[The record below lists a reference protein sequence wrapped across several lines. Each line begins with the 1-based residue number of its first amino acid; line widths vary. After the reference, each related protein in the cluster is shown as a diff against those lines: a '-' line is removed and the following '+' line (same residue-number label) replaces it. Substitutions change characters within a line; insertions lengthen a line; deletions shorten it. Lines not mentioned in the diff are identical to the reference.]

1 MFTGGIAKPKTR
13 NPKRLGWMCVRASVY
28 NMHMLFS
35 LRCSVA
41 LLSICSPCSSNI
53 PIPSYQFFI
62 CTCLLQSSCHLPAA
76 SHSSHILSSE
86 LCDSPVNFILTAV
99 LQLMSISRVTV
110 QIFVLPRTYMT
121 IIVKLIKTISTY

>member
-1 MFTGGIAKPKTR
+1 VELQNRKPETR
-13 NPKRLGWMCVRASVY
+13 NVWGGCACVRPSIIG
-28 NMHMLFS
+28 MLFS
-35 LRCSVA
+35 LCCSVA

-76 SHSSHILSSE
+76 SHSSHILSSGP
-86 LCDSPVNFILTAV
+86 CDSPVNLILTAV

-121 IIVKLIKTISTY
+121 IIVKLIKTISTC